1 MRAIPALQRQPQEGG
16 GEASVSSSKRG
27 GWGGCRGQNN
37 TYPENP
43 NDSFICITLWSVLG
57 WNIYILLFSKFPVAW
72 CCVTGNRCL
81 IPSCRRWCRWL
92 WRIFHYY
99 WCLVQKRLKSM
110 KWKHKAH
117 DFTPVH
123 ALSSSHTLRCIHG
136 PPHKKKICMTAI
148 ESSSSSCPWLHRK
161 NNS

>member
-92 WRIFHYY
+92 WRIFHY
-99 WCLVQKRLKSM
+99 WCLVQKRFKKHEM
-110 KWKHKAH
+110 KAQ
-117 DFTPVH
+117 
-123 ALSSSHTLRCIHG
+123 G
-136 PPHKKKICMTAI
+136 
-148 ESSSSSCPWLHRK
+148 PWLHASSRAVIITHAALHPRSTTQKK
-161 NNS
+161 NLHDCHRVIELIVSLATQKK